1 MADCHGPLSL
11 LWAQRPNEWR
21 RSSLYASPV
30 KGDVDIEVSGLLYG
44 LEGKARQERAEL
56 ITWLLDRGFSMEQIS
71 ASRAAPMLL
80 PSYRVLGDDGTYV
93 SARQICES
101 TGIELD
107 LLQRLQRAAGLPRIE
122 NPDAPVLPRADVET
136 AARAKYLVDFGAE
149 PDDAVAV
156 VRVLA
161 DGLRRT
167 AATMREAGMK
177 TWVKPG
183 ASETELAEA
192 AEEMAR
198 LAIPQL
204 GPMVQAML
212 MLQLRHTFETE
223 WVSAAE
229 LSAGKLPGAR
239 MVAVAFADLA
249 GFTRLGEALPP
260 EELERVASHIA
271 NLGHEVEVGPVRFI
285 KAIGDAVMFV
295 CPEPA
300 LLLRAILNLLN
311 LAVEEGL
318 PRLRAGVAAGE
329 AVSRAGDWFGRPVNV
344 ASRVTAVAHPGSV
357 LVAESA
363 RDAIGSAFFEW
374 TSAGTRHLKGVRGEV
389 KLFRVSRGSSHSPTN

>member
-1 MADCHGPLSL
+1 MTA
-11 LWAQRPNEWR
+11 
-21 RSSLYASPV
+21 
-30 KGDVDIEVSGLLYG
+30 DVDIEASGLLYG
-44 LEGKARQERAEL
+44 LEGKARQDRAEL
-56 ITWLLDRGFSMEQIS
+56 IAWLLDRGFSMEQIR

-80 PSYRVLGDDGTYV
+80 PSYRILGDDGTYV
-93 SARQICES
+93 STRQICES

-122 NPDAPVLPRADVET
+122 DPDAAVLPKADVEA
-136 AARAKYLVDFGAE
+136 AARAKYLVDFGAD

-156 VRVLA
+156 VQVLA

-212 MLQLRHTFETE
+212 MLQLRRTFETE
-223 WVSAAE
+223 WVNAAE

-260 EELERVASHIA
+260 EELERVASHLTSLA
-271 NLGHEVEVGPVRFI
+271 HEVEVGPVRFI
-285 KAIGDAVMFV
+285 KTIGDAVMFV
-295 CPEPA
+295 CAEPV
-300 LLLRAILNLLN
+300 LLLRAILDLVN
-311 LAVEEGL
+311 LAADERL

-329 AVSRAGDWFGRPVNV
+329 AVTRAGDWYGRPVNV
-344 ASRVTAVAHPGSV
+344 ASRVAAVAHPGTV

-363 RDAIGSAFFEW
+363 RDAIGSAFFDW
-374 TSAGTRHLKGVRGEV
+374 TPAGTRHLKGVRGQVRLFEV
-389 KLFRVSRGSSHSPTN
+389 SPSLSDKSTT

>member
-1 MADCHGPLSL
+1 MTA
-11 LWAQRPNEWR
+11 
-21 RSSLYASPV
+21 
-30 KGDVDIEVSGLLYG
+30 DVDIEASGLLYG
-44 LEGKARQERAEL
+44 LEGKARLDRVAL
-56 ITWLLDRGFSMEQIS
+56 ITWLLDRGFSMEQIR

-80 PSYRVLGDDGTYV
+80 PAYRILGDDGAHV
-93 SARQICES
+93 SARQICEAR
-101 TGIELD
+101 GIELG
-107 LLQRLQRAAGLPRIE
+107 LLERLQRAAGLPRIE
-122 NPDAPVLPRADVET
+122 DPDAPVLPRADVET
-136 AARAKYLVDFGAE
+136 AARAKHFIEFGAD

-183 ASETELAEA
+183 ASETELAQA

-212 MLQLRHTFETE
+212 LLQLRHTFETD
-223 WVSAAE
+223 WVTAAE

-239 MVAVAFADLA
+239 MVAVAFADLT

-260 EELERVASHIA
+260 EELERVASHLTSLA
-271 NLGHEVEVGPVRFI
+271 REVEVGAVRFI
-285 KAIGDAVMFV
+285 KTIGDAVMFV

-300 LLLRAILNLLN
+300 LLLQAILDLVN
-311 LAVEEGL
+311 LAADEHL
-318 PRLRAGVAAGE
+318 PQLRAGVAAGE
-329 AVSRAGDWFGRPVNV
+329 AVTRAGDWYGRPVNV
-344 ASRVTAVAHPGSV
+344 ASRVTAVAHPGTV

-363 RDAIGSAFFEW
+363 RDTIGSAFFEW
-374 TSAGTRHLKGVRGEV
+374 TPAGKRHLKGVKGQVRLYE
-389 KLFRVSRGSSHSPTN
+389 VSRSPSDKSVN

>member
-1 MADCHGPLSL
+1 VRADV
-11 LWAQRPNEWR
+11 E
-21 RSSLYASPV
+21 
-30 KGDVDIEVSGLLYG
+30 IEASGLLYG
-44 LEGKARQERAEL
+44 LEGKARRDRAEL
-56 ITWLLDRGFSMEQIS
+56 IAWLLDRGFTMEQIR

-93 SARQICES
+93 SARQICEA

-122 NPDAPVLPRADVET
+122 NPDAAVLPKADVET
-136 AARAKYLVDFGAE
+136 AARAKYFVDFGAE

-161 DGLRRT
+161 EGLRRT
-167 AATMREAGMK
+167 AATMRETGLK

-192 AEEMAR
+192 AERMAR
-198 LAIPQL
+198 LAVPQL
-204 GPMVQAML
+204 GPLVESML

-239 MVAVAFADLA
+239 LVAVAFADLT

-260 EELERVASHIA
+260 EELERVASHLATLAREGEI
-271 NLGHEVEVGPVRFI
+271 GPVRFI
-285 KAIGDAVMFV
+285 KTIGDAVLFV
-295 CPEPA
+295 CPESV
-300 LLLRAILNLLN
+300 LLLKAILDLVD
-311 LAVEEGL
+311 LAAQEGL

-344 ASRVTAVAHPGSV
+344 ASRITAVARPGTV

-363 RDAIGSAFFEW
+363 RDPIGSAFFEW
-374 TSAGTRHLKGVRGEV
+374 TPAGTRHLKGVKGEV
-389 KLFRVSRGSSHSPTN
+389 KLFRVGRNLPQSQAN

>member
-1 MADCHGPLSL
+1 MGVNA
-11 LWAQRPNEWR
+11 
-21 RSSLYASPV
+21 
-30 KGDVDIEVSGLLYG
+30 DIEASGLLYG
-44 LEGKARQERAEL
+44 LEGKAREERAEL
-56 ITWLLDRGFSMEQIS
+56 IGWLLARGFSMEQIR

-93 SARQICES
+93 SAREFCES

-107 LLQRLQRAAGLPRIE
+107 LLERLQRAAGLPRIE
-122 NPDAPVLPRADVET
+122 NPDAAVLPKADVEA
-136 AARAKYLVDFGAE
+136 AARAKYFFDFGAE

-161 DGLRRT
+161 EGLRRT
-167 AATMREAGMK
+167 AATMREAGLK
-177 TWVKPG
+177 VWVKPG

-198 LAIPQL
+198 LAAPQL
-204 GPMVQAML
+204 GPLVEAML

-239 MVAVAFADLA
+239 MVAVAFADLV
-249 GFTRLGEALPP
+249 GFTRLGETLPP
-260 EELERVASHIA
+260 EELERMASHLA
-271 NLGHEVEVGPVRFI
+271 ALAHEVEVGPVRFV
-285 KAIGDAVMFV
+285 KTIGDAVMFV
-295 CPEPA
+295 CSEPG
-300 LLLRAILNLLN
+300 LLLKAIRDLID
-311 LAVEEGL
+311 LAAEQGL

-344 ASRVTAVAHPGSV
+344 ASRITAVARPGTV
-357 LVAESA
+357 LAAESA
-363 RDAIGSAFFEW
+363 RDAIGCAFFEW
-374 TSAGTRHLKGVRGEV
+374 TPAGTRHLKGVRGEV
-389 KLFRVSRGSSHSPTN
+389 KLFRVSRSLSHTPTN

>member
-1 MADCHGPLSL
+1 MTVDA
-11 LWAQRPNEWR
+11 
-21 RSSLYASPV
+21 
-30 KGDVDIEVSGLLYG
+30 DIEASGLLYG

-56 ITWLLDRGFSMEQIS
+56 IAWLLDRGFTMEQIRK
-71 ASRAAPMLL
+71 SRAAPMLL

-122 NPDAPVLPRADVET
+122 NPDAAVLPKADVEA
-136 AARAKYLVDFGAE
+136 AARAKYFLDFGAE

-167 AATMREAGMK
+167 AATMREAGFK

-183 ASETELAEA
+183 ASETELAAA

-198 LAIPQL
+198 RAAPQL
-204 GPMVQAML
+204 GPMVEAML
-212 MLQLRHTFETE
+212 MLQLRHTFETD

-229 LSAGKLPGAR
+229 LSAGRLPGAR
-239 MVAVAFADLA
+239 VVAVAFADLT
-249 GFTRLGEALPP
+249 GFTRLGEALSP
-260 EELERVASHIA
+260 EELERVASHFAKIA
-271 NLGHEVEVGPVRFI
+271 HEVEVGPVRFV
-285 KAIGDAVMFV
+285 KTIGDAVMFV
-295 CPEPA
+295 CPESV
-300 LLLRAILNLLN
+300 LLVKAILDLVN
-311 LAVEEGL
+311 LAAQEGL

-329 AVSRAGDWFGRPVNV
+329 AVSRAGDWFGKPVNV
-344 ASRVTAVAHPGSV
+344 ASRITAVARPGTV

-363 RDAIGSAFFEW
+363 RDTIGSAFFEW
-374 TSAGTRHLKGVRGEV
+374 TPVGTRHLKGVRGEV
-389 KLFRVSRGSSHSPTN
+389 KLFQVCRSLSYAPTN

>member
-1 MADCHGPLSL
+1 MKA
-11 LWAQRPNEWR
+11 
-21 RSSLYASPV
+21 
-30 KGDVDIEVSGLLYG
+30 DVDIEASGLLYG
-44 LEGKARQERAEL
+44 LEGKAREDRAEL
-56 ITWLLDRGFSMEQIS
+56 INWLLDRGFSMAHIR
-71 ASRAAPMLL
+71 AARAAPMLL

-93 SARQICES
+93 SAREICES

-122 NPDAPVLPRADVET
+122 DPDAAVLPKADVET
-136 AARAKYLVDFGAE
+136 AARAKHLLDFGAE

-198 LAIPQL
+198 VAAPQL
-204 GPMVQAML
+204 GPLVESML

-229 LSAGKLPGAR
+229 ISAGKLPGAR
-239 MVAVAFADLA
+239 RVAVAFADLT

-260 EELERVASHIA
+260 EELERVASHLA
-271 NLGHEVEVGPVRFI
+271 RLAHEVEVDPVRFI
-285 KAIGDAVMFV
+285 KTMGDAVMFV
-295 CPEPA
+295 CPESV
-300 LLLRAILNLLN
+300 LLLKAILDLVD
-311 LAVEEGL
+311 LAEEEGL
-318 PRLRAGVAAGE
+318 PRLRAGVAAGQ

-344 ASRVTAVAHPGSV
+344 ASRITAVARPGTV
-357 LVAESA
+357 LVAEPA

-374 TSAGTRHLKGVRGEV
+374 TPAGTRHLKGVRGQV
-389 KLFRVSRGSSHSPTN
+389 KLLRVRRGSSHTSSN